1 MSSVPVP
8 APPPSAVPSAVE
20 AHLRRAARADVA
32 PWLHVEVARRMA
44 QRLEVVR
51 AQPAVVIDWW
61 AALGGGGEAL
71 RARYPK
77 ARIEAVEPTAALASR
92 SARAA
97 APPWWS
103 PSRWRGAPAVW
114 REDALPGDG
123 HAQLLWSNMMLHWS
137 AAPHELFARWERLL
151 AVDGFV
157 MFSCFGPDTLK
168 ELQALYRRLGEPP
181 AAHAFIDMH
190 DLGDALLAA
199 GFADPVMDME
209 TLRLTWSDATAALAE
224 LRTLGG
230 NASARRAAGLRTPR
244 RQRLLLQDIEA
255 GLRDADGRVGLS
267 FEIVYGHA
275 FKPPPRVRGE
285 TRVSVDALRA
295 TARPAGRPSG
305 AA

>member
-1 MSSVPVP
+1 MSSVPAP

-20 AHLRRAARADVA
+20 AHLRRAARADAA

-44 QRLEVVR
+44 QRLGVVR
-51 AQPAVVIDWW
+51 AQPAVIVDWW

-77 ARIEAVEPTAALASR
+77 ARVEAVEPTAALAER

-97 APPWWS
+97 TAPWWS
-103 PSRWRGAPAVW
+103 PSRWRGTPAVW
-114 REDALPGDG
+114 REDRLPEDG

-137 AAPHELFARWERLL
+137 AAPHELFARWQRLL
-151 AVDGFV
+151 AVEGFV

-209 TLRLTWSDATAALAE
+209 TLRLTWSDAAAALAE

-230 NASARRAAGLRTPR
+230 NASAHRATGLHTPR
-244 RQRLLLQDIEA
+244 RQRRLLQEIEA

-275 FKPPPRVRGE
+275 FKPPPRLPGE

-295 TARPAGRPSG
+295 TARPSGRPSG
-305 AA
+305 PA

>member
-77 ARIEAVEPTAALASR
+77 ARIEAVEPTAALAAR

-103 PSRWRGAPAVW
+103 PSRWRGAPVVW
-114 REDALPGDG
+114 REDGLPGDG

-137 AAPHELFARWERLL
+137 AAPHELFARWQRLL

-209 TLRLTWSDATAALAE
+209 SLRLTWSDAAAALAE

-230 NASARRAAGLRTPR
+230 NASAGRSAGLRTPR
-244 RQRLLLQDIEA
+244 RLRRLVQEIED
-255 GLRDADGRVGLS
+255 GLRDGDGRVGLS

-295 TARPAGRPSG
+295 TARPSG
-305 AA
+305 PA